1 MEPETEYSDS
11 EIREMGEKEFRKN
24 FPSGWMEL
32 SRYETLVLIVDKL
45 LESSPDREFTQREL
59 ANQAGCSETS
69 VENRIG
75 SLTRLGVVN
84 ELEDREPIRYE
95 LNEHSPITQK
105 LYELN
110 LTVEK
115 VKSGELP
122 QSISWNHAGSF
133 NIPADERS
141 ASEGQRGEGNLEFKL
156 GSADDSHASVTDQP
170 ASDYTQRFSPGA
182 GMGAD

>member
-1 MEPETEYSDS
+1 MDPEIEYSES

-32 SRYETLVLIVDKL
+32 ARYETLVLIIDKL
-45 LESSPDREFTQREL
+45 LESSPSREFTQSEL
-59 ANQAGCSETS
+59 ANQAGCSKPS
-69 VENRIG
+69 VENRID

-84 ELEDREPIRYE
+84 KLTDREPVRYE

-115 VKSGELP
+115 VKSEELP
-122 QSISWNHAGSF
+122 KSLSWNSNRSF
-133 NIPADERS
+133 NISSDVHNAQK
-141 ASEGQRGEGNLEFKL
+141 GQKESSNLDFKL
-156 GSADDSHASVTDQP
+156 GSADKSHRSVTDQP
-170 ASDYTQRFSPGA
+170 LNEHTTKFRPGK